1 MLNLIP
7 HDKAHRYLIMDRAY
21 EGDKTRL
28 LAINRGYIPVVPP
41 KRNRKFPWEYDKELY
56 KRRNT
61 VERFFLRIK
70 RFRKIF
76 TRYDKLD
83 IIFSGFI
90 LFAMLNILITF
101 AQYEREVIT
110 ERVRDKMAAS
120 RKKGKWVGGRVPMGY
135 RVENKKLT
143 IVEEEARIIQR
154 IFQRFIE
161 VQSPALIAQELNKD
175 GIRTKQGRIWN
186 RQHIYRILSNH
197 TYVGKVNYKN
207 SVCDGEQEAII
218 A

>member
-1 MLNLIP
+1 MLSLTP

-41 KRNRKFPWEYDKELY
+41 KRNRKSPWEYSRELY

-83 IIFSGFI
+83 IIFSGFTNKSTPVSRPGTQT
-90 LFAMLNILITF
+90 L
-101 AQYEREVIT
+101 YEYSLVDNFSSIYAP
-110 ERVRDKMAAS
+110 VRYL
-120 RKKGKWVGGRVPMGY
+120 RH
-135 RVENKKLT
+135 E
-143 IVEEEARIIQR
+143 
-154 IFQRFIE
+154 
-161 VQSPALIAQELNKD
+161 
-175 GIRTKQGRIWN
+175 
-186 RQHIYRILSNH
+186 
-197 TYVGKVNYKN
+197 
-207 SVCDGEQEAII
+207 
-218 A
+218 